1 MSYYKLNKGVVLIMN
16 LNKEDIQEIDLL
28 LNILKWQFFDN
39 IEFEKQ
45 NCMDTSYSKTMYN
58 KCLKYIRK
66 INAITKEE

>member
-1 MSYYKLNKGVVLIMN
+1 MN